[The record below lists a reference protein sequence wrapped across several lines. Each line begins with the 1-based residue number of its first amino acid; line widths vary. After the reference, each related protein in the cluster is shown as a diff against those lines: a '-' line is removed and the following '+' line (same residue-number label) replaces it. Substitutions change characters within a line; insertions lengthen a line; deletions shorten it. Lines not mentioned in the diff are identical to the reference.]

1 MAIKSKIKFYVVWVG
16 DKPGIYHTWD
26 ECQKQVIGFKDSKY
40 KSYPTIIEA
49 EKAFLET
56 FQKNIYQVKNT
67 ETAKKTTASYP
78 KGEYLC
84 VDAAWNTVSGDAEYR
99 GVMMPSKQEVFQKGP
114 YLDGTNNIV
123 EFLGIVHGL
132 AWCKQNNYLF
142 PIYSD
147 SKTAISWIKKKKAN
161 TKLEQTSRNKPLFE
175 LLQRAELWIKT
186 NSWTNQ
192 ILKWETD
199 VWGEIPADFGR
210 K

>member
-1 MAIKSKIKFYVVWVG
+1 MPTKNKKKFYVVWVG
-16 DKPGIYHTWD
+16 AKLGIYETWD
-26 ECQKQVIGFKDSKY
+26 ECQKQVIGFKDAKY
-40 KSYPTIIEA
+40 KSFPTKIEA
-49 EKAFLET
+49 EKAFTES
-56 FQKNIYQVKNT
+56 FQKNIYQAKNT
-67 ETAKKTTASYP
+67 ATAKKTNMNYP

-161 TKLEQTSRNKPLFE
+161 TKLEQTSRNKILFE
-175 LLQRAELWIKT
+175 LLARAELWIKN
-186 NSWTNQ
+186 NSWSNQ

>member
-1 MAIKSKIKFYVVWVG
+1 MAIKSKKKFYVVWVG
-16 DKPGIYHTWD
+16 AKPGIYQTWD

-40 KSYPTIIEA
+40 KSYPTKIEA
-49 EKAFLET
+49 EKAFLEP
-56 FQKNIYQVKNT
+56 FQKNIYQAKNT
-67 ETAKKTTASYP
+67 ETARKTTASYP

-99 GVMMPSKQEVFQKGP
+99 GVMMPRKQEVFQKGP

-175 LLQRAELWIKT
+175 LLERAENWIKNNT
-186 NSWTNQ
+186 WTNE

>member
-1 MAIKSKIKFYVVWVG
+1 MPTKNNKKFYVVWVG
-16 DKPGIYHTWD
+16 AKPGIYETWD
-26 ECQKQVIGFKDSKY
+26 ECQKQVIGFKDAKY
-40 KSYPTIIEA
+40 KSFPTKIEA
-49 EKAFLET
+49 EKAFTES

-67 ETAKKTTASYP
+67 ETAKKTNASYP

-99 GVMMPSKQEVFQKGP
+99 GVMMPQKQEVFQKGP

-175 LLQRAELWIKT
+175 LLQRAELWIKN

-199 VWGEIPADFGR
+199 IWGEIPADFGR

>member
-67 ETAKKTTASYP
+67 ETTKKTTASYP

>member
-1 MAIKSKIKFYVVWVG
+1 MSAKSKKKFYVVWVG
-16 DKPGIYHTWD
+16 ARPGIYTTWE
-26 ECQKQVIGFKDSKY
+26 ECQKQVTGFKDSKY
-40 KSYPTIIEA
+40 KSYPTKAEA
-49 EKAFLET
+49 ELAFSQPFQKST
-56 FQKNIYQVKNT
+56 FQNASIATPKNKVLKFPQ
-67 ETAKKTTASYP
+67 
-78 KGEYLC
+78 GEYLC
-84 VDAAWNTVSGDAEYR
+84 VDAAWNTVTGDAEYR

-132 AWCKQNNYLF
+132 AWCKQQNFTF

-161 TKLEQTSRNKPLFE
+161 TKLVASSRNKPLFE
-175 LLQRAELWIKT
+175 LIDRAEKWINNNT
-186 NSWTNQ
+186 WVNPL
-192 ILKWETD
+192 LKWETD

>member
-1 MAIKSKIKFYVVWVG
+1 
-16 DKPGIYHTWD
+16 
-26 ECQKQVIGFKDSKY
+26 
-40 KSYPTIIEA
+40 
-49 EKAFLET
+49 
-56 FQKNIYQVKNT
+56 
-67 ETAKKTTASYP
+67 
-78 KGEYLC
+78 
-84 VDAAWNTVSGDAEYR
+84 
-99 GVMMPSKQEVFQKGP
+99 MPQKQEVFQKGP

-161 TKLEQTSRNKPLFE
+161 TKLEQTYRNKPLFE
-175 LLQRAELWIKT
+175 LLQRAELWIKN

-199 VWGEIPADFGR
+199 IWGEIPADFGR